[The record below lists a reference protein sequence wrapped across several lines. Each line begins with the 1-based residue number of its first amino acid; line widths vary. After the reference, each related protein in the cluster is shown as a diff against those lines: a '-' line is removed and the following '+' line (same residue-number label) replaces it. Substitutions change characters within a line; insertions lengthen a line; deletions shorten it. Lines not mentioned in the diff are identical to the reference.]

1 MSRDIENAT
10 KAAQCASLLCDD
22 LRALAVTDNLILSD
36 AVMADIAI
44 AAEMRIRL
52 ERIASNLKL
61 MEAE

>member
-1 MSRDIENAT
+1 MSRDIENAI
-10 KAAQCASLLCDD
+10 KAAQCAALLCDD